1 MMGYIEKIVMMLK
14 RINEEELR
22 KVYYILLEFLQG

>member
-1 MMGYIEKIVMMLK
+1 MDYIEKIVMILK
-14 RINEEELR
+14 RMNEEELR